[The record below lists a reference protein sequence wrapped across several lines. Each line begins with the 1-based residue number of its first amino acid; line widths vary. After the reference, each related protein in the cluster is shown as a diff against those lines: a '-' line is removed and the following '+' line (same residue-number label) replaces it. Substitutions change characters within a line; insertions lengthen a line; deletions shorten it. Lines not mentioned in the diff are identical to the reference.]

1 LPYIVFTRSRRLTD
15 KIDLHRKLLNQ
26 CIVRRDF
33 FAEITIGQD
42 HLVEGVTQHRPAFI
56 EIGALPVSV
65 ALTER
70 IEAQVQAWRTLAG
83 RWDSGRGGHYLD
95 HRLREGGR
103 AGHDDR

>member
-1 LPYIVFTRSRRLTD
+1 MPSLTIKDIPDQLLTRLRQRAASEQRSLNREV
-15 KIDLHRKLLNQ
+15 IHLLDR
-26 CIVRRDF
+26 VLSE
-33 FAEITIGQD
+33 A
-42 HLVEGVTQHRPAFI
+42 PA
-56 EIGALPVSV
+56 APVSV

-83 RWDSGRGGHYLD
+83 RWDSGRGGHHLD